1 MDFFIISLIQICSPI
16 ADEPSNKK
24 KKKKRQQTLQFGEGW
39 IEFESKRAAKHVAT
53 RLNNQPIATRKSSK
67 FYDILWS
74 MKYLPR
80 FKWVHLSERL
90 TYEKA
95 AYKQK
100 LAAEISQAR
109 RETSFFQ
116 DNLDK
121 SDKNKRLSKKE
132 KLNKSK

>member
-1 MDFFIISLIQICSPI
+1 MYSLIS
-16 ADEPSNKK
+16 DEPSVKK
-24 KKKKRQQTLQFGEGW
+24 KKMKRRQTLQFTEGW
-39 IEFESKRAAKHVAT
+39 IEFESKRAAKHVAA

-67 FYDILWS
+67 FNDILWS

>member
-1 MDFFIISLIQICSPI
+1 
-16 ADEPSNKK
+16 
-24 KKKKRQQTLQFGEGW
+24 
-39 IEFESKRAAKHVAT
+39 
-53 RLNNQPIATRKSSK
+53 
-67 FYDILWS
+67 

-109 RETSFFQ
+109 REASFFQ